1 MPGRAAS
8 PQAVG
13 APQDVVRPALGG
25 ALFGQSRSAA
35 HGPNQGMEPTRN
47 KPRAA
52 HTQRWA
58 ATRQHCLERFA
69 N

>member
-35 HGPNQGMEPTRN
+35 PGPNQGMQPTRN
-47 KPRAA
+47 KPHAA
-52 HTQRWA
+52 DA
-58 ATRQHCLERFA
+58 
-69 N
+69 